1 MTDMRRAASWPAAAA
16 GIARLAREPPH
27 DPVRIEFES
36 REFVFCQD
44 MASATDIEAVPNADE
59 FQQSME
65 GR

>member
-1 MTDMRRAASWPAAAA
+1 MTDMRRAACWPAAAA
-16 GIARLAREPPH
+16 GKARLAREPPH

-44 MASATDIEAVPNADE
+44 MASATDIEAAPREE